1 MAIPNLPADGKELKD
16 LITVIISTK
25 NRWSSLEKALLSL
38 QKQTLQCKIIVMD
51 DHSEDGTSEQ
61 IKINFPKIDL
71 YSFEESKGYIVR
83 RNEAIKLAKTIYV
96 LSIDDD
102 CILENETILNEITI
116 FCSRTN
122 CAALAWPHIDVHTSA
137 AVQNHAPTEA
147 LWQVCTFKGCSFV
160 VHRHHFI
167 ETGGFRSVLIHQGEE
182 EDFCIRLLNKG
193 LPVILGRGHAIHHYE
208 SPKRNFDRMDFYGS
222 RNLLLFAFF
231 NVPIFFLPVQLLI
244 SSFKCILYG
253 FKIKRPFQKTRGVL
267 HGIIDGMK
275 LIKQERRAVSVKTFI
290 KYRRL
295 KTGGFQT
302 INIFSTVL

>member
-1 MAIPNLPADGKELKD
+1 MAVSNLPAGEKELKD
-16 LITVIISTK
+16 FITVIISTK
-25 NRWSSLEKALLSL
+25 DRWSSLEKALLSL

-61 IKINFPKIDL
+61 IKNKFPEIDL
-71 YSFEESKGYIVR
+71 YYFEDSKGYIIR
-83 RNEAIKLAKTIYV
+83 RNEAIKLAQTIYV

-102 CILENETILNEITI
+102 CILENKSILYEIAI

-122 CAALAWPHIDVHTSA
+122 CAALAWPHVDVNTSPT
-137 AVQNHAPTEA
+137 VQNQAPTEA

-160 VHRHHFI
+160 VHRNQFL
-167 ETGGFRSVLIHQGEE
+167 ETGGFRSILVHQGEE

-193 LPVILGRGHAIHHYE
+193 LPVILGRGHAIYHYE

-231 NVPIFFLPVQLLI
+231 NVPALLLPVQLLV

-267 HGIIDGMK
+267 YGIIDGIK
-275 LIKQERRAVSVKTFI
+275 LIRQERRAVSVKTFI
-290 KYRRL
+290 KYRKL
-295 KTGGFQT
+295 KKRNFE
-302 INIFSTVL
+302 IIKIF